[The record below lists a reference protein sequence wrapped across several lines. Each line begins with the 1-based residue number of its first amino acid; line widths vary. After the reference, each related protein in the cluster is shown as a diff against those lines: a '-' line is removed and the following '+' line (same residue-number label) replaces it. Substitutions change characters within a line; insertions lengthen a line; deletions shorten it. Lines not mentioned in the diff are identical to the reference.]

1 MQRFFTSTIIA
12 IATAVLLNAC
22 SNVPENQNQNQN
34 QKQNAVNSNNLI
46 SELPKKNSNITSIFY
61 EPYSYLPKDQSQLE
75 LILMKEVTRL
85 KGNAKQAIK
94 IVGYT
99 DDEGSSSYNLALAQ
113 QRIDFVAE
121 KLRKMGVNWQQI
133 QRYPVGSEKSHCGE
147 DANCKKLMRRIDL
160 IHLEY

>member
-1 MQRFFTSTIIA
+1 MQRFFTFTIIA

-22 SNVPENQNQNQN
+22 SHVPENQNQN
-34 QKQNAVNSNNLI
+34 AVTYSNSNNLI

>member
-1 MQRFFTSTIIA
+1 M
-12 IATAVLLNAC
+12 
-22 SNVPENQNQNQN
+22 
-34 QKQNAVNSNNLI
+34 I